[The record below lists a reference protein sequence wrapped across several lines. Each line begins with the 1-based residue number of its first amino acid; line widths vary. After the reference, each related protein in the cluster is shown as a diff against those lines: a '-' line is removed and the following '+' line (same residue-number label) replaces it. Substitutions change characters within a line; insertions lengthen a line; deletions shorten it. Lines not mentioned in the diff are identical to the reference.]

1 MITVKQCYHHRS
13 RKLSN
18 IGSKKMYFR
27 TGMLLVVTDI
37 TVTRNRIAQR
47 EKEGRVKNNKADS
60 QDLVL

>member
-1 MITVKQCYHHRS
+1 MITVKQSVTITDPENY
-13 RKLSN
+13 L
-18 IGSKKMYFR
+18 ILDQKKYFR

-47 EKEGRVKNNKADS
+47 EKKDRVKNNKADS